1 MVKSPGNLQSP
12 QQILREFKGER
23 GWDRDPKS
31 RFLSIWFQL
40 PWFPTISDPQTP
52 FLSRFYLIA
61 GGIPLIICG
70 ITAAVN
76 IHNYRDH
83 SP

>member
-1 MVKSPGNLQSP
+1 MTCPRGALHPWKKNSNTTFRGRRMGWRPL
-12 QQILREFKGER
+12 GE
-23 GWDRDPKS
+23 GSEYQVPSLFPISLTPK
-31 RFLSIWFQL
+31 
-40 PWFPTISDPQTP
+40 PP
-52 FLSRFYLIA
+52 LSRFYLIA

>member
-1 MVKSPGNLQSP
+1 MGKRMGQRPGVKVFEHLVPTPLVP
-12 QQILREFKGER
+12 
-23 GWDRDPKS
+23 
-31 RFLSIWFQL
+31 QL
-40 PWFPTISDPQTP
+40 PDPRTP
-52 FLSRFYLIA
+52 LLSRFYLIA